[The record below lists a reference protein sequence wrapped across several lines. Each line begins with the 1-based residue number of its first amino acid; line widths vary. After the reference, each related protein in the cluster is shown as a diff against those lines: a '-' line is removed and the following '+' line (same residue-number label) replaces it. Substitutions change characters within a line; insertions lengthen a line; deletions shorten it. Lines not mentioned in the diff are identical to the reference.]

1 MCCEVT
7 VDEPLAVNLEG
18 RRRRSLAEK
27 RRIVEQALAPGAC
40 VAEIARQHGINDNL
54 IFNWRKLYLAGRM
67 GELSLKTEQLLPVKI
82 ADEHSAAAAWASDS
96 GSISIKFGRTRIRV
110 DGKADVNALALVLE
124 RLLR

>member
-1 MCCEVT
+1 M
-7 VDEPLAVNLEG
+7 DGALAVNLEA

-67 GELSLKTEQLLPVKI
+67 GKVSLQAEQLLPVKI
-82 ADEHSAAAAWASDS
+82 RDEQSPAPGWASDC
-96 GSISIKFGRTRIRV
+96 GSISIKFGKARIRI
-110 DGKADVNALALVLE
+110 DGKADGKALAIVLE
-124 RLLR
+124 RLLG